1 MFKRGFMDKKL
12 EKVMGKFV
20 TNDNAL
26 SNNIIN
32 FIELEGSK
40 IIEIIGE
47 TGSGKS
53 FILRDIIQVM
63 QDKQIQFEFYC
74 PRVFQ
79 YNHFKQILQLITS
92 INDQEYMDIINESEK
107 YNFKNKYDL
116 FYFITEH
123 LNKKKLILPKNII
136 IYENFYLDEYTRDFI
151 KYVVQYTIKQN
162 IQFII
167 FTREDTFPFSKKIE
181 IEVPGREQI
190 TNILKDALPKKGDSI
205 ITDSEIIHNISGGN
219 LSIIDYLINNLLSK
233 NKTFDF
239 DSFLKKK
246 INLETI
252 HSQYIKDLNQK
263 QRKLLVTIFLLDT
276 DASEKRIKEISK
288 LTSLTN
294 DMNLLLKSKLIM
306 EYNGKYYI
314 KNIAVIKKYFEKLPD
329 KERKEY
335 SAVILDFIELEFKKD
350 LSVMLGNASAKCF
363 EESITSFSKL
373 NDYQSLKK
381 VYKLYI
387 KLISKPDKK
396 IEILLNLGKANR
408 IQGKLDIAAE
418 HFREALKLAIE
429 KSLALGDVVY
439 CLAETLFAMSSSA
452 FALEILKKYTSDS
465 NDIKLILKTN
475 LLKADI
481 LLDLEKM
488 DEVVELAETS
498 MHISD
503 QIKDTNTRFKI
514 KADFRKLKG
523 TIAYHLDDW
532 KKAENE
538 FGEAETLY
546 SKINDIE
553 GLAAI
558 YNNLGVLSMF
568 QGEMKNAEKLYQ
580 KSLNSEKERY
590 NLSGI
595 STSQCNLGSLY
606 EDRGDYKKSINSLNE
621 ALEIQKLLNDEDKT
635 ISIYIN
641 IGIFY
646 MNNGKYEKAEDAF
659 KNSLEI
665 ALKFNMYKNVISVL
679 NNLGALFF
687 KSGNFRKAIDYYEQ
701 AKKKSKDFNFSEGLI
716 TSYNNI
722 GELYEKRGEF
732 NLAYEYYSKSLE
744 LLPNITDESMKAELY
759 GNLGSVLTS
768 LHKFKEAYAYL
779 IESYDFFKGLNAKSQ
794 MIEGALNQASYF
806 IQTRN
811 YESANYYLDSAQKL
825 AEEIDNDS
833 SLGKCSYLRSL
844 LEKEDKE
851 KALNLLRDAIEYFVK
866 SDSNIELAKANYDFA
881 SLLLEKEDWEQAMQ
895 ILNDN
900 IKLIKG
906 LGAIKILERNDILI
920 KKITKKYAV
929 ELKESKFQETQLNKF
944 YEITQ
949 ELNDITDFDSVIDT
963 ALDKLVDF
971 SEAEGGIFTLYN
983 NKMLKDSWEYVIL
996 KGITDVS
1003 DDFPKF
1009 MSLIDET
1016 YDEGSNQNYKQPH
1029 FAPEYNNIILFPLIV
1044 RNDKK
1049 GIVCLFT
1056 KHGSHYFTERM
1067 VNLISAL
1074 CNQIVVIVENIS
1086 YENLQK
1092 SHESIREELA
1102 SSSTFANIIGKSKKI
1117 QEIFRMIEKIKNT
1130 PTSILLEGPSG
1141 TGKELIARAIHYNS
1155 NRRNKKFVAQ
1165 YCGALPETLLESEL
1179 FGHVKGSFTGATHDK
1194 KGLFEV
1200 ADGGT
1205 FFLDEIADISL
1216 STQVKL
1222 LRFLQEGEIKRVG
1235 STQTHRVNVR
1245 VICATNV
1252 SLKERVDSGEFRL
1265 DLFYRLNVIKVDVPS
1280 LQDRKSDIP
1289 LLAVHFMDKYCQKID
1304 KKVNGITEEAMKYLM
1319 NYSWPGNIRQLENE
1333 IERAITL
1340 SEIDSSIKPSDLSE
1354 EIYHY
1359 KQHTETV
1366 HLLENRSMKDAVEK
1380 LEKEMIL
1387 KALEKY
1393 DDNQTKTAKALSL
1406 SRQGLIK
1413 KMQRYGIRK

>member
-1 MFKRGFMDKKL
+1 MNNKL
-12 EKVMGKFV
+12 EKVMSKFV
-20 TNDNAL
+20 TKNNIL

-32 FIELEGSK
+32 FLESDSSK

-47 TGSGKS
+47 SGSGKS
-53 FILRDIIQVM
+53 YILRNLIQIM
-63 QDKQIQFEFYC
+63 NDKTIHFEIYY
-74 PRVFQ
+74 PRLFQ
-79 YNHFKQILQLITS
+79 YNHFKQILQMITG
-92 INDQEYMDIINESEK
+92 INDQQYVDVIDKSEK
-107 YNFKNKYDL
+107 YNFKSKFDL
-116 FYFITEH
+116 FYFITEY
-123 LNKKKLILPKNII
+123 LSKKKLLKSKNII
-136 IYENFYLDEYTRDFI
+136 IYENFFLDEYTRDFI
-151 KYVVQYTIKQN
+151 KYIIQYATKQN
-162 IQFII
+162 IQFVI
-167 FTREDTFPFSKKIE
+167 FTRESTFPFSKKIDIE
-181 IEVPGREQI
+181 IPGKEQI
-190 TNILKDALPKKGDSI
+190 ANILQDILPKKGESVI
-205 ITDSEIIHNISGGN
+205 SESEIIHNISGGN
-219 LSIIDYLINNLLSK
+219 LSIIDYIINNLLSK
-233 NKTFDF
+233 NRTFDF
-239 DSFLKKK
+239 DSFFKKK
-246 INLETI
+246 IDLETI
-252 HSQYIKDLNQK
+252 YSQHIKELSPK
-263 QRKLLVTIFLLDT
+263 QRKLLFKIFLLDT
-276 DASEKRIKEISK
+276 DASETRIKEVSK
-288 LTSLTN
+288 LTSITK
-294 DMNLLLKSKLIM
+294 DISVLLKIRLIK
-306 EYNGKYYI
+306 ESEGKYYI
-314 KNIAVIKKYFEKLPD
+314 KKVAVIKNYFEKLPA

-335 SAVILDFIELEFKKD
+335 SVDILNSIRTELKKD
-350 LSVMLGNASAKCF
+350 LNVMLGDVSSNCY
-363 EESITSFSKL
+363 EECISTLTKL
-373 NDYQSLKK
+373 NDYQSLRN
-381 VYKLYI
+381 VYKLYL
-387 KLISKPDKK
+387 KLITDPKKK
-396 IEILLNLGKANR
+396 IEILLNLGKSNR
-408 IQGKLDIAAE
+408 ILGKLDIAAE
-418 HFREALKLAIE
+418 HFREALKLAVE
-429 KSLALGDVVY
+429 NSLPLGEVVY
-439 CLAETLFAMSSSA
+439 NLAKTLFNMNSSA
-452 FALEILKKYTSDS
+452 FALELLKKYTTDSDE
-465 NDIKLILKTN
+465 IELILKTN
-475 LLKADI
+475 LLKAEI

-488 DEVVELAETS
+488 DEVIELAETS
-498 MHISD
+498 LHISD
-503 QIKDTNTRFKI
+503 QIKDANIRFKI
-514 KADFRKLKG
+514 RADFRKLKG
-523 TIAYHLDDW
+523 TIAYFMDDW
-532 KKAENE
+532 EKAENE
-538 FGEAETLY
+538 FNEAKMLY
-546 SKINDIE
+546 SKIDNIE

-558 YNNLGVLSMF
+558 YNNLGVLAAYY
-568 QGEMKNAEKLYQ
+568 QREMKKAETLYQ
-580 KSLNSEKERY
+580 KSLKSEKERY
-590 NLSGI
+590 SLSGI
-595 STSQCNLGSLY
+595 SVSLCNLGSLY
-606 EDRGDYKKSINSLNE
+606 EDRGDYEKSINSLNK
-621 ALEIQKLLNDEDKT
+621 ALEIQKLLNDKYKT

-641 IGIFY
+641 IGISY
-646 MNNGKYEKAEDAF
+646 MDNGKYEKAEEAF
-659 KNSLEI
+659 KNSLGI
-665 ALKFNMYKNVISVL
+665 AVEFNMYKNVISVL

-701 AKKKSKDFNFSEGLI
+701 AVKKSKDSNFSEGLI
-716 TSYNNI
+716 KSYNNL
-722 GELYEKRGEF
+722 GELFEIRGEF

-744 LLPNITDESMKAELY
+744 LLPSISDESIKAELY

-779 IESYDFFKGLNAKSQ
+779 VESYDFFKGLNAKNQ
-794 MIEGALNQASYF
+794 MIEGALNQALYF

-811 YESANYYLDSAQKL
+811 YESASYYLDSAQKL
-825 AEEIDNDS
+825 AEEIDKDS
-833 SLGKCSYLRSL
+833 FLGKCSYMRSI
-844 LEKEDKE
+844 LEKDDNK
-851 KALNLLRDAIEYFVK
+851 KAMDLLRDAIEYFVK
-866 SDSNIELAKANYDFA
+866 SNSNIELAKANYDFA
-881 SLLLEKEDWEQAMQ
+881 SLLLEEEDWEQALQ

-906 LGAIKILERNDILI
+906 LGAIKILERNEILI
-920 KKITKKYAV
+920 KKVTKKYSA
-929 ELKESKFQETQLNKF
+929 ELKETKFQETLLNKF

-963 ALDKLVDF
+963 ALDRLVEFAD
-971 SEAEGGIFTLYN
+971 AEGGIFTLYN
-983 NKMLKDSWEYVIL
+983 NKMVKDSWEYVIM
-996 KGITDVS
+996 KGITDGS

-1016 YDEGSNQNYKQPH
+1016 YNEGLNQNYKQPH

-1049 GIVCLFT
+1049 GVICLFT

-1086 YENLQK
+1086 YENIQK
-1092 SHESIREELA
+1092 SHDIIREELA

-1130 PTSILLEGPSG
+1130 PTSILLEGASG

-1194 KGLFEV
+1194 KGLFEE

-1235 STQTHRVNVR
+1235 STQIHKVDVR

-1252 SLKERVDSGEFRL
+1252 SLKERVDSGEFRV

-1340 SEIDSSIKPSDLSE
+1340 SEVDSSIKPSDLSE
-1354 EIYHY
+1354 EIFHY
-1359 KQHTETV
+1359 KQHTEIV
-1366 HLLENRSMKDAVEK
+1366 QLLENNSMKDAVEK

-1387 KALEKY
+1387 KALDEY
-1393 DDNQTKTAKALSL
+1393 GDNQTKAAKALSL

>member
-1 MFKRGFMDKKL
+1 MDNKL
-12 EKVMGKFV
+12 EKVMGQFV
-20 TNDNAL
+20 TNDDTI
-26 SNNIIN
+26 SNKILN
-32 FIELEGSK
+32 FLELNNSK

-47 TGSGKS
+47 SGSGKS
-53 FILRDIIQVM
+53 YILRNLIQILNN
-63 QDKQIQFEFYC
+63 KAIPFEFYY
-74 PRVFQ
+74 PRLFQ
-79 YNHFKQILQLITS
+79 YNHFKQILQMITG
-92 INDQEYMDIINESEK
+92 INDQQYVDIIDESEK
-107 YNFKNKYDL
+107 FNFKNKYDL
-116 FYFITEH
+116 FYFLTEY
-123 LNKKKLILPKNII
+123 LSKKKLLKSKNII

-151 KYVVQYTIKQN
+151 KYIIQYATKQN

-167 FTREDTFPFSKKIE
+167 FTREDTFPFSKTIE
-181 IEVPGREQI
+181 IDIPGKEQI
-190 TNILKDALPKKGDSI
+190 ANILQDILPKKGKSVI
-205 ITDSEIIHNISGGN
+205 SESEIIHNISGGN
-219 LSIIDYLINNLLSK
+219 LSVIDYIINNLLSK

-246 INLETI
+246 IDLETI
-252 HSQYIKDLNQK
+252 YSQHIKELNPK
-263 QRKLLVTIFLLDT
+263 QRKLLFIIFLLDT
-276 DASEKRIKEISK
+276 DTSETRIKEVGK
-288 LTSLTN
+288 LSSITKDLN
-294 DMNLLLKSKLIM
+294 VLLKIRLII
-306 EYNGKYYI
+306 EFDGKYYI
-314 KNIAVIKKYFEKLPD
+314 KKVDVIKNYFEKLPD
-329 KERKEY
+329 NERKEY
-335 SAVILDFIELEFKKD
+335 SANMLDFSGTEFKKE
-350 LSVMLGNASAKCF
+350 LCIMLGEASIKCF
-363 EESITSFSKL
+363 EESISSLSKL
-373 NDYQSLKK
+373 NDYQSLIN
-381 VYKLYI
+381 VYKLYL
-387 KLISKPDKK
+387 KLITEPKKK

-408 IQGKLDIAAE
+408 MLGKLDIAAE
-418 HFREALKLAIE
+418 HFREALKLAVE
-429 KSLALGDVVY
+429 KSLALGEVVY
-439 CLAETLFAMSSSA
+439 NLAKTLDTMNSSA
-452 FALEILKKYTSDS
+452 FALELLKKYTTDSDE
-465 NDIKLILKTN
+465 IELIMKTN
-475 LLKADI
+475 LLKAEI

-488 DEVVELAETS
+488 DEVIELAEAS
-498 MHISD
+498 LHLSD
-503 QIKDTNTRFKI
+503 QIKDPNVRFKI

-523 TIAYHLDDW
+523 KIAYHLDDW

-538 FGEAETLY
+538 FNEAETLY
-546 SKINDIE
+546 SKINNIE

-558 YNNLGVLSMF
+558 YNNLGVLAMF
-568 QGEMKNAEKLYQ
+568 QGEMKKAETLYQ
-580 KSLNSEKERY
+580 KSLKSEKERF

-606 EDRGDYKKSINSLNE
+606 EDKGDNKKSIHSLNE
-621 ALEIQKLLNDEDKT
+621 ALEIQKLLNNKFYT

-641 IGIFY
+641 IGVSY
-646 MNNGKYEKAEDAF
+646 MDNGKYEKAEEAF
-659 KNSLEI
+659 NNSLEI
-665 ALKFNMYKNVISVL
+665 AVEFNMYKNVIMTL

-687 KSGNFRKAIDYYEQ
+687 LSGNFRKAIDYYEQ
-701 AKKKSKDFNFSEGLI
+701 AVKKSKDSNFSEGLI
-716 TSYNNI
+716 KSYNNL
-722 GELYEKRGEF
+722 GELFEKRGEF

-744 LLPNITDESMKAELY
+744 LLPSISDESMKAELY

-779 IESYDFFKGLNAKSQ
+779 VESYDFFKSLNAKNK

-811 YESANYYLDSAQKL
+811 YESANYYLDTAQKL
-825 AEEIDNDS
+825 AEEIDHDFY
-833 SLGKCSYLRSL
+833 LGKCSYMRSI
-844 LEKEDKE
+844 LEKDDNK
-851 KALNLLRDAIEYFVK
+851 KAMDLLRDAIEYFVK
-866 SDSNIELAKANYDFA
+866 SNSNIELVKANYDFA
-881 SLLLEKEDWEQAMQ
+881 SLLLEEEDWEQSLQ

-906 LGAIKILERNDILI
+906 LGAIKILERNEILI
-920 KKITKKYAV
+920 KKVTKKYSA
-929 ELKESKFQETQLNKF
+929 ELKESKFQETLLNKF

-963 ALDKLVDF
+963 ALDRLVEFAD
-971 SEAEGGIFTLYN
+971 AEGGIFTLYN
-983 NKMLKDSWEYVIL
+983 NKMVKDSWEYVIL
-996 KGITDVS
+996 KGITAG
-1003 DDFPKF
+1003 DDDLSKL
-1009 MSLIDET
+1009 MNLIDET
-1016 YDEGSNQNYKQPH
+1016 FVEGSIQNYKQPN

-1049 GIVCLFT
+1049 GVICLFT
-1056 KHGSHYFTERM
+1056 KHGSHYFTERI

-1086 YENLQK
+1086 FENIQK
-1092 SHESIREELA
+1092 SHDIIREELA

-1235 STQTHRVNVR
+1235 STQVHKVDVR

-1289 LLAVHFMDKYCQKID
+1289 LLAVHFMDKFCQKID

-1366 HLLENRSMKDAVEK
+1366 QLLENSSMKDAVEK

>member
-1 MFKRGFMDKKL
+1 MDKKL
-12 EKVMGKFV
+12 EKVMSKFV
-20 TNDNAL
+20 TKDNII

-32 FIELEGSK
+32 FIESDNSK
-40 IIEIIGE
+40 IIEIIGK

-53 FILRDIIQVM
+53 FLLRNLIQIM
-63 QDKQIQFEFYC
+63 DNNKIHFEIYY

-92 INDQEYMDIINESEK
+92 ISDKEYMNIIEESER

-116 FYFITEH
+116 FYYITEY
-123 LNKKKLILPKNII
+123 LSKKKLLKSKNII

-151 KYVVQYTIKQN
+151 KYVIQYTTKQS
-162 IQFII
+162 IQFVI

-181 IEVPGREQI
+181 IEVPGKEQI
-190 TNILKDALPKKGDSI
+190 TNILQEIIPKKGDSI
-205 ITDSEIIHNISGGN
+205 ISESEIIYNISGGN
-219 LSIIDYLINNLLSK
+219 LFIADYIINNLLSK

-246 INLETI
+246 IDLETI
-252 HSQYIKDLNQK
+252 YSQHTKELNHK
-263 QRKLLVTIFLLDT
+263 QHKLLITIFLLDT
-276 DASEKRIKEISK
+276 DASETRLKEVSKRS
-288 LTSLTN
+288 SLTN
-294 DMNLLLKSKLIM
+294 DLNLLLKNRLIM
-306 EYNGKYYI
+306 ECEGKFYI
-314 KNIAVIKKYFEKLPD
+314 KKIASIKKYFEKQPN
-329 KERKEY
+329 KKQKEY
-335 SAVILDFIELEFKKD
+335 FVAILNFIKPEFKKD
-350 LSVMLGNASAKCF
+350 FSIMLGEASTKCF
-363 EESITSFSKL
+363 EESINSFSKL
-373 NDYQSLKK
+373 NDYQSLIKIHE
-381 VYKLYI
+381 LYI
-387 KLISKPDKK
+387 KQISTPDRK
-396 IEILLNLGKANR
+396 IDILLNLGRANR
-408 IQGKLDIAAE
+408 AQGKLDIAAE
-418 HFREALKLAIE
+418 HFRKALKLAVE
-429 KSLALGDVVY
+429 NSLPLGKVVFD
-439 CLAETLFAMSSSA
+439 LAEVLYEMNSSA
-452 FALEILKKYTSDS
+452 FALEIIKKYTSNSD
-465 NDIKLILKTN
+465 DIELILKTN

-488 DEVVELAETS
+488 DEVDELIETA
-498 MHISD
+498 MHSSD
-503 QIKDTNTRFKI
+503 NVKDSNSRFKI

-523 TIAYHLDDW
+523 KVAYYLDNW
-532 KKAENE
+532 KKAESE
-538 FGEAETLY
+538 FEEAEKLY
-546 SKINDIE
+546 SRINNVE

-558 YNNLGVLSMF
+558 YNNLGVLSYH
-568 QGEMKNAEKLYQ
+568 QGEIKKAEVLYQ
-580 KSLNSEKERY
+580 KSLKSEKERF
-590 NLSGI
+590 NLGGI
-595 STSQCNLGSLY
+595 SICESNLGSLY
-606 EDRGDYKKSINSLNE
+606 EDKSDYKKSLNCMNE
-621 ALEIQKLLNDEDKT
+621 ALRIQLLLNDKDR
-635 ISIYIN
+635 IPNIYIN
-641 IGIFY
+641 IGVSY
-646 MNNGKYEKAEDAF
+646 MDNGKYEKAEEAYN
-659 KNSLEI
+659 KSLEI
-665 ALKFNMYKNVISVL
+665 SIEFKMYKNVIAAL

-687 KSGNFRKAIDYYEQ
+687 KSGNFQKAIDHYEQ
-701 AKKKSKDFNFSEGLI
+701 AIKKSKDSNFSEGLI
-716 TSYNNI
+716 RSYNNI
-722 GELYEKRGEF
+722 GELYEKRGDF
-732 NLAYEYYSKSLE
+732 NLAHEYYSKSIE
-744 LLPNITDESMKAELY
+744 LLHDITDEYMKAELY
-759 GNLGSVLTS
+759 GNMGSVLTS

-779 IESYDFFKGLNAKSQ
+779 VESYDFFKSLSAKNE

-806 IQTRN
+806 IETRN

-825 AEEIDNDS
+825 AEEIDKDT
-833 SLGKCSYLRSL
+833 SLGKCSYLRSI
-844 LEKEDKE
+844 LEKDDRT
-851 KALNLLRDAIEYFVK
+851 KALDLLRNAIEYFVK
-866 SDSNIELAKANYDFA
+866 SNSNIELAKANYDFA
-881 SLLLEKEDWEQAMQ
+881 SLLLEEEDWEQALQ

-906 LGAIKILERNDILI
+906 LGAINILERNEILI
-920 KKITKKYAV
+920 KKVTKKYSV
-929 ELKESKFQETQLNKF
+929 ELKESKFQEILLNKF

-949 ELNDITDFDSVIDT
+949 ELNDINDFDSLIDT

-971 SEAEGGIFTLYN
+971 ADAEGGIFTLYN
-983 NKMLKDSWEYVIL
+983 NKMVRDSWEYIIL
-996 KGITDVS
+996 KGITAGDEDLS
-1003 DDFPKF
+1003 KL
-1009 MSLIDET
+1009 MNLINET
-1016 YDEGSNQNYKQPH
+1016 YNEGSSQNYKQPH
-1029 FAPEYNNIILFPLIV
+1029 FAPEYNNIILIPLIA

-1141 TGKELIARAIHYNS
+1141 TGKELIARAIHYNG

-1235 STQTHRVNVR
+1235 STQTHTVNVR

-1252 SLKERVDSGEFRL
+1252 SLKERVDSGDFRL
-1265 DLFYRLNVIKVDVPS
+1265 DLFYRLNVIKIDVPS
-1280 LQDRKSDIP
+1280 LQKRKSDIP
-1289 LLAVHFMDKYCQKID
+1289 LLAVHFLDKYCQKID
-1304 KKVNGITEEAMKYLM
+1304 KKVNGITEETMKYLM

-1340 SEIDSSIKPSDLSE
+1340 SDVDSSIKPSDLSE
-1354 EIYHY
+1354 EIFHY
-1359 KQHTETV
+1359 RQHTETV
-1366 HLLENRSMKDAVEK
+1366 QLIENRSMKGAVEK
-1380 LEKEMIL
+1380 MEKEMIL
-1387 KALEKY
+1387 KALEEY
-1393 DDNQTKTAKALSL
+1393 DNNQTKTAKALSL

>member
-1 MFKRGFMDKKL
+1 MDKKL

-20 TNDNAL
+20 TNDNSL
-26 SNNIIN
+26 CNKIIN
-32 FIELEGSK
+32 FFEIDSSK
-40 IIEIIGE
+40 IIEVIGGG
-47 TGSGKS
+47 GSGKS
-53 FILRDIIQVM
+53 FILRNLFQLKKDN
-63 QDKQIQFEFYC
+63 KIQFEFYC

-92 INDQEYMDIINESEK
+92 IDDKEYHNIIGESEK
-107 YNFKNKYDL
+107 YNFENKYDL
-116 FYFITEH
+116 FYFITEY
-123 LNKKKLILPKNII
+123 LNKKKLLKSKKII
-136 IYENFYLDEYTRDFI
+136 IYENYFLDEYTRDFI
-151 KYVVQYTIKQN
+151 KYIIQYATKQS
-162 IQFII
+162 IQFVI

-181 IEVPGREQI
+181 IEVPGKEQI
-190 TNILKDALPKKGDSI
+190 VNILQDVLPKKGDSI
-205 ITDSEIIHNISGGN
+205 ISQSEIIYNISEGN
-219 LSIIDYLINNLLSK
+219 LSIIDYIINNLLSK

-246 INLETI
+246 IDLETI
-252 HSQYIKDLNQK
+252 HSQRIKELNQK
-263 QRKLLVTIFLLDT
+263 QRKLLIMIMLLDT
-276 DASEKRIKEISK
+276 DASETRIKEISK
-288 LTSLTN
+288 LSSLKN
-294 DMNLLLKSKLIM
+294 DLELLLKNKLIM
-306 EYNGKYYI
+306 ECYGKYYI
-314 KNIAVIKKYFEKLPD
+314 NKVTVIKQYFEKLPA

-335 SAVILDFIELEFKKD
+335 SKAILNFIEPEFKKD
-350 LSVMLGNASAKCF
+350 LSIMLGETTANCF
-363 EESITSFSKL
+363 EESILTFSRLK
-373 NDYQSLKK
+373 DYQSLKK
-381 VYKLYI
+381 IYKLYL
-387 KLISKPDKK
+387 KLVSKPDKE
-396 IEILLNLGKANR
+396 IEILLNLGRANR

-418 HFREALKLAIE
+418 HFRKALKLAVE
-429 KSLALGDVVY
+429 NSLPLGEVVY
-439 CLAETLFAMSSSA
+439 NLAKTLYNMNSSA
-452 FALEILKKYTSDS
+452 FALELLKKYTSDS
-465 NDIKLILKTN
+465 DDIELILRTN

-488 DEVVELAETS
+488 DEVIELTEIA
-498 MHISD
+498 MLAAD
-503 QIKDTNTRFKI
+503 KIKDSNRRFKI
-514 KADFRKLKG
+514 KADYRKLKG
-523 TIAYHLDDW
+523 KIAYFIDDR

-538 FGEAETLY
+538 FDEAETLY
-546 SKINDIE
+546 AKINNIE

-558 YNNLGVLSMF
+558 YNNLGVLAMF
-568 QGEMKNAEKLYQ
+568 QGEIKKAETLYQ
-580 KSLNSEKERY
+580 KSLKSEKERY
-590 NLSGI
+590 NLRGI
-595 STSQCNLGSLY
+595 STSQSNLGSLY
-606 EDRGDYKKSINSLNE
+606 EDKGEYKKSLKCMNE
-621 ALEIQKLLNDEDKT
+621 ALRIQLLLSDRDQIPN
-635 ISIYIN
+635 IYIN
-641 IGIFY
+641 IGVSY
-646 MNNGKYEKAEDAF
+646 MDNGEYEKAEEAYN
-659 KNSLEI
+659 NSLEI
-665 ALKFNMYKNVISVL
+665 SIEFKMYKNVIAAL

-687 KSGNFRKAIDYYEQ
+687 KSGNFQKAIDNYEQ
-701 AKKKSKDFNFSEGLI
+701 AIKKSKDSNFSEGLI
-716 TSYNNI
+716 RSYNNI

-732 NLAYEYYSKSLE
+732 NIAYEYYSKSLE
-744 LLPNITDESMKAELY
+744 LLPSITDEYMKAELY

-779 IESYDFFKGLNAKSQ
+779 VESYDFFKSLNTSNE

-806 IQTRN
+806 IETRN

-825 AEEIDNDS
+825 AEEIEKDS

-844 LEKEDKE
+844 LEKEDRK
-851 KALNLLRDAIEYFVK
+851 KALDLLKIAIEYFVK
-866 SDSNIELAKANYDFA
+866 SNSNIELAVANYDFA
-881 SLLLEKEDWEQAMQ
+881 SLLLEEEDWEQALE

-906 LGAIKILERNDILI
+906 LGAINILERNDILI
-920 KKITKKYAV
+920 KKVQKKYSA
-929 ELKESKFQETQLNKF
+929 ELKESKFQETLLNKF

-949 ELNDITDFDSVIDT
+949 ELNDITDFDAMIDS
-963 ALDKLVDF
+963 ALDKLVGFAD
-971 SEAEGGIFTLYN
+971 AEGGIFALYN
-983 NKMLKDSWEYVIL
+983 NKMVKDSWEYVIL
-996 KGITDVS
+996 KGITAR
-1003 DDFPKF
+1003 DDDLSKL

-1016 YDEGSNQNYKQPH
+1016 YDEGSSQNYKQPH
-1029 FAPEYNNIILFPLIV
+1029 FAPEYNNIILIPLVV

-1067 VNLISAL
+1067 FNLISAL
-1074 CNQIVVIVENIS
+1074 CNQVVVIVENIS
-1086 YENLQK
+1086 YENLQR

-1130 PTSILLEGPSG
+1130 PTSVLLEGPSG

-1235 STQTHRVNVR
+1235 STQTHKVDVR

-1252 SLKERVDSGEFRL
+1252 SLKEKVDSGEFRL

-1280 LQDRKSDIP
+1280 LKERKSDIP

-1333 IERAITL
+1333 IERSITL

-1354 EIYHY
+1354 EIFHY

-1387 KALEKY
+1387 NALEKY
-1393 DDNQTKTAKALSL
+1393 DDNQTKTARSLSL

>member
-1 MFKRGFMDKKL
+1 MDKKL
-12 EKVMGKFV
+12 DQVIGKFV
-20 TNDNAL
+20 TNDNTL
-26 SNNIIN
+26 IKNIIN
-32 FIELEGSK
+32 SLELESSK
-40 IIEIIGE
+40 IIEIIGG

-53 FILRDIIQVM
+53 FILLNLIQM
-63 QDKQIQFEFYC
+63 MSNDKIHFELYF
-74 PRVFQ
+74 PRLFQ
-79 YNHFKQILQLITS
+79 YNHFKQILQLIVS
-92 INDQEYMDIINESEK
+92 INDNEYFEIIDKSKK

-123 LNKKKLILPKNII
+123 LNKKKLLKSKKII
-136 IYENFYLDEYTRDFI
+136 IYENYYLDEYTRDFI
-151 KYVVQYTIKQN
+151 KYIIQYATKQN
-162 IQFII
+162 IQFVI
-167 FTREDTFPFSKKIE
+167 FTMKDTFPFSKKIE
-181 IEVPGREQI
+181 IEIPGKEQI
-190 TNILKDALPKKGDSI
+190 TNILLEVIPKKSDSI
-205 ITDSEIIHNISGGN
+205 ISESEIIHNISGGN
-219 LSIIDYLINNLLSK
+219 LSIIDYIINNLLSK

-246 INLETI
+246 IDLETI
-252 HSQYIKDLNQK
+252 SSQHIKELNTK
-263 QRKLLVTIFLLDT
+263 QRKLLFNIFLLDT
-276 DASEKRIKEISK
+276 DASEKRIMKVGK
-288 LTSLTN
+288 LTSVIKDLN
-294 DMNLLLKSKLIM
+294 VLLKTRLVM
-306 EYNGKYYI
+306 ECDGKYYI
-314 KNIAVIKKYFEKLPD
+314 KKLTFLQNYFNNLQD
-329 KERKEY
+329 KEQREY
-335 SAVILDFIELEFKKD
+335 SATILNFIEPEFRKD
-350 LSVMLGNASAKCF
+350 ISIIFGNASDNFF
-363 EESITSFSKL
+363 EESISSFSIL
-373 NDYQSLKK
+373 NDYQSLIK
-381 VYKLYI
+381 VYELY
-387 KLISKPDKK
+387 LNQISKPDKK
-396 IEILLNLGKANR
+396 IDILLNLGRANR
-408 IQGKLDIAAE
+408 AQGKLDIASE
-418 HFREALKLAIE
+418 HFRKALKLAVE
-429 KSLALGDVVY
+429 NLLPLGEVVFD
-439 CLAETLFAMSSSA
+439 LAEALYEMNSSA

-465 NDIKLILKTN
+465 DDIELILKTS

-481 LLDLEKM
+481 LRDLEKI
-488 DEVVELAETS
+488 DEVVELIETA
-498 MHISD
+498 MYTSD
-503 QIKDTNTRFKI
+503 QIKDAKSRFKI
-514 KADFRKLKG
+514 KADLRKLKG
-523 TIAYHLDDW
+523 RIAYDTDDW

-538 FGEAETLY
+538 FEEAEKLY
-546 SKINDIE
+546 LKIRNIE

-558 YNNLGVLSMF
+558 YNNLGVLSYH
-568 QGEMKNAEKLYQ
+568 QGETKKAEMLYQ
-580 KSLNSEKERY
+580 KSLKSEKERF
-590 NLSGI
+590 NLNGI
-595 STSQCNLGSLY
+595 SICESNLGSLY
-606 EDRGDYKKSINSLNE
+606 EDKSDYKKSLNCMNE
-621 ALEIQKLLNDEDKT
+621 ALRIQLLLNDRDQ
-635 ISIYIN
+635 IPNIYIN
-641 IGIFY
+641 IGVSY
-646 MNNGKYEKAEDAF
+646 MDNGKYEKAEEAYN
-659 KNSLEI
+659 KSLEI
-665 ALKFNMYKNVISVL
+665 SVEFKMYKNVIAAL

-687 KSGNFRKAIDYYEQ
+687 KSGNFQKAINHYEQ
-701 AKKKSKDFNFSEGLI
+701 AINKSKDSNFSEGLI
-716 TSYNNI
+716 RSYNNI

-732 NLAYEYYSKSLE
+732 NLAHDYYSKSKD
-744 LLPNITDESMKAELY
+744 LLPGITDEYMKAELY

-779 IESYDFFKGLNAKSQ
+779 VESYDFFKSLSAKNE

-806 IQTRN
+806 IETRN

-825 AEEIDNDS
+825 AEEIEKDS
-833 SLGKCSYLRSL
+833 SLGKCSYLRSI
-844 LEKEDKE
+844 LEKDNRK
-851 KALNLLRDAIEYFVK
+851 KALDLLKDAIEYFVK
-866 SDSNIELAKANYDFA
+866 SNSNIELAKANYDFA
-881 SLLLEKEDWEQAMQ
+881 TLLLEEEDWEQALQ

-906 LGAIKILERNDILI
+906 LGAIKILERNEILI
-920 KKITKKYAV
+920 KKLTKKYSI
-929 ELKESKFQETQLNKF
+929 ELKESKFQGTLLSKF

-949 ELNDITDFDSVIDT
+949 ELNDITDFDSVINA
-963 ALDKLVDF
+963 ALDRLVDF
-971 SEAEGGIFTLYN
+971 ADAEGGIFTLYN
-983 NKMLKDSWEYVIL
+983 NKMVKDSWEYVIL
-996 KGITDVS
+996 KGMTTGDE
-1003 DDFPKF
+1003 DLTKL
-1009 MSLIDET
+1009 MNLINET
-1016 YDEGSNQNYKQPH
+1016 FIDGLSQNYKQPH
-1029 FAPEYNNIILFPLIV
+1029 FAPEYNNIILIPLII

-1067 VNLISAL
+1067 FNLISAL

-1092 SHESIREELA
+1092 SHEIIREELA

-1235 STQTHRVNVR
+1235 STQTHTVDVR

-1280 LQDRKSDIP
+1280 LQERKSDIP
-1289 LLAVHFMDKYCQKID
+1289 LLAVHFLDKYCQKID

-1340 SEIDSSIKPSDLSE
+1340 SDVDSSIKPSDLSQ
-1354 EIYHY
+1354 EIFHFR
-1359 KQHTETV
+1359 QHTETV

-1380 LEKEMIL
+1380 MEKEMIL
-1387 KALEKY
+1387 KALDEY
-1393 DDNQTKTAKALSL
+1393 EDNQTKAARALSL

>member
-1 MFKRGFMDKKL
+1 MDNKL
-12 EKVMGKFV
+12 EKVMGQFI
-20 TNDNAL
+20 TNDNTI
-26 SNNIIN
+26 SNNVIT
-32 FIELEGSK
+32 FLELGSSK

-47 TGSGKS
+47 SGSGKS
-53 FILRDIIQVM
+53 YILRNLIQKM
-63 QDKQIQFEFYC
+63 NDRTISFEFYY

-79 YNHFKQILQLITS
+79 YNHFKQILQMITGL
-92 INDQEYMDIINESEK
+92 DDHEYIKIIEESEK

-116 FYFITEH
+116 FYFITEY
-123 LNKKKLILPKNII
+123 LSKKKLLKSKNII

-151 KYVVQYTIKQN
+151 KYIIQYAAKQN
-162 IQFII
+162 IHFII
-167 FTREDTFPFSKKIE
+167 FTRKDTFPFSKQIE
-181 IEVPGREQI
+181 IEVPGKEQI
-190 TNILKDALPKKGDSI
+190 ADILESILPKKGELLISQ
-205 ITDSEIIHNISGGN
+205 SEIIHNISGGN
-219 LSIIDYLINNLLSK
+219 LSIIDFIINNLLSK
-233 NKTFDF
+233 NRTFDF

-246 INLETI
+246 IDIETI
-252 HSQYIKDLNQK
+252 YSQHIKGLNLK
-263 QRKLLVTIFLLDT
+263 QRKLLFIIFLLDT
-276 DASEKRIKEISK
+276 DATETRIKKTSK
-288 LTSLTN
+288 LTSIT
-294 DMNLLLKSKLIM
+294 
-306 EYNGKYYI
+306 
-314 KNIAVIKKYFEKLPD
+314 
-329 KERKEY
+329 
-335 SAVILDFIELEFKKD
+335 KD
-350 LSVMLGNASAKCF
+350 LSVLLKTRLIIESDGKYYVKRVAVIKNYLEKLPAKERREYSTDIINSIESELKKDISVMLGMATAKCF
-363 EESITSFSKL
+363 EECISSLSKL
-373 NDYQSLKK
+373 NDYHSLIN

-387 KLISKPDKK
+387 KQITEPKKK
-396 IEILLNLGKANR
+396 IEILLNLGKASK
-408 IQGKLDIAAE
+408 ILEKLDVAAE
-418 HFREALKLAIE
+418 YFREALKLAVE
-429 KSLALGDVVY
+429 KSLAYGEIVY
-439 CLAETLFAMSSSA
+439 NLAKTLDTMNSSA
-452 FALEILKKYTSDS
+452 FALELLKKYTSDFD
-465 NDIKLILKTN
+465 DIELTLKTN
-475 LLKADI
+475 LLKAEI
-481 LLDLEKM
+481 LLDLEMM
-488 DEVVELAETS
+488 DEVKDLAEKALQTA
-498 MHISD
+498 D
-503 QIKDTNTRFKI
+503 QIKDANVRFKI

-523 TIAYHLDDW
+523 RIAYYTDDW
-532 KKAENE
+532 KKAEDE
-538 FGEAETLY
+538 FNEAEKLY
-546 SKINDIE
+546 TRVNNTE

-558 YNNLGVLSMF
+558 YNNIGVLAYH
-568 QGEMKNAEKLYQ
+568 QREMKKAEMLYL
-580 KSLNSEKERY
+580 KSLKSEKERF

-606 EDRGDYKKSINSLNE
+606 EDRGDNKKSIHSLNE
-621 ALEIQKLLNDEDKT
+621 ALEIQKLLNNKFNT

-641 IGIFY
+641 IGVSY
-646 MNNGKYEKAEDAF
+646 MDNGKYEKAEEAF
-659 KNSLEI
+659 NNSLEI
-665 ALKFNMYKNVISVL
+665 AVEFNMYKNVIMTL

-687 KSGNFRKAIDYYEQ
+687 LSGNFRKAIDYYEQ
-701 AKKKSKDFNFSEGLI
+701 AIKKSKDSNFSEGLI
-716 TSYNNI
+716 KSYNNV
-722 GELYEKRGEF
+722 GELFEKRGEF
-732 NLAYEYYSKSLE
+732 NLAYEYYSRSLE
-744 LLPNITDESMKAELY
+744 LLPSITDELMKAELY

-779 IESYDFFKGLNAKSQ
+779 VESYDFFKSLNAKNKI
-794 MIEGALNQASYF
+794 IEGALNQASYF
-806 IQTRN
+806 IETRN
-811 YESANYYLDSAQKL
+811 YESANYYLDSAQKF
-825 AEEIDNDS
+825 AEEIDNDFY
-833 SLGKCSYLRSL
+833 LGKCSYLCSI
-844 LEKEDKE
+844 LEKDDHK
-851 KALNLLRDAIEYFVK
+851 KALDLLRDAIEYFVK
-866 SDSNIELAKANYDFA
+866 SNSNIELVKANYDFA
-881 SLLLEKEDWEQAMQ
+881 SLLLEEEDWEQALQ

-906 LGAIKILERNDILI
+906 LGAIKILERNEILI
-920 KKITKKYAV
+920 KKVTKKYSA
-929 ELKESKFQETQLNKF
+929 ELKESKFQETLLNKF

-949 ELNDITDFDSVIDT
+949 ELNEITDFDSVIDT
-963 ALDKLVDF
+963 ALDKLIDF
-971 SEAEGGIFTLYN
+971 ADAEGGIFTLYN
-983 NKMLKDSWEYVIL
+983 NKMVKDSWEYVIL
-996 KGITDVS
+996 KRITAG
-1003 DDFPKF
+1003 DDDLSKL
-1009 MSLIDET
+1009 MNLIDET
-1016 YDEGSNQNYKQPH
+1016 YNEGSLKNYKQPH

-1049 GIVCLFT
+1049 GVICLFT

-1086 YENLQK
+1086 YENIQK
-1092 SHESIREELA
+1092 SHESIRKELA

-1130 PTSILLEGPSG
+1130 PTSILLEGASG
-1141 TGKELIARAIHYNS
+1141 TGKELIARAIHYNG

-1235 STQTHRVNVR
+1235 STQVHKVDVR

-1280 LQDRKSDIP
+1280 LQERKSDIP

-1304 KKVNGITEEAMKYLM
+1304 KKINGITEEAMKYLM

-1340 SEIDSSIKPSDLSE
+1340 SEVDSSIKPSDLSE

-1366 HLLENRSMKDAVEK
+1366 HLLENNSMKDAVEK
-1380 LEKEMIL
+1380 LEKAMIL